1 VVFTWYLHSS
11 YSIPFCLLSRNINR
25 LCFFDSQIQYLGI
38 FWVPIDNARKM
49 LVSCYLT
56 REIVTIRNNW
66 WHFIRNYNFNILLY
80 KVIMYLFFM
89 KEGIFHKLIQP
100 RFFYLGAL
108 TFARRVRGH
117 VYVYLCVSI
126 FALFLRFSYRIF
138 KHPNPNHNPLT
149 LKQLHCWYIY
159 HKWNG

>member
-1 VVFTWYLHSS
+1 
-11 YSIPFCLLSRNINR
+11 
-25 LCFFDSQIQYLGI
+25 
-38 FWVPIDNARKM
+38 
-49 LVSCYLT
+49 
-56 REIVTIRNNW
+56 
-66 WHFIRNYNFNILLY
+66 
-80 KVIMYLFFM
+80 MYLFFM

-159 HKWNG
+159 HK